1 MYDIYKNI
9 EEYYPNNELIILIL
23 FDDMIPDMLSNKKL
37 KPTVTEV
44 FIRGRKLK
52 TSYVFI
58 TQSYFTIPK
67 NIRVNSPHYFALKLS
82 NKRELQQIAFN
93 HSLDID
99 FQHFINIY
107 KKCTENR
114 ILFWL
119 LILLLYQIILYDNS

>member
-9 EEYYPNNELIILIL
+9 EEYYPNNKLIILIL

-37 KPTVTEV
+37 KPTVIEV

-58 TQSYFTIPK
+58 TQSYFAIPK

-99 FQHFINIY
+99 FQHVINIY
-107 KKCTENR
+107 KKYTENR